1 MARNRPNQSTG
12 LSSPSHYQ
20 AIEERILSKPS
31 RLSCAAAETLNSDW
45 FAPSDENL
53 KRQ

>member
-1 MARNRPNQSTG
+1 
-12 LSSPSHYQ
+12 
-20 AIEERILSKPS
+20 LSKPS

-53 KRQ
+53 KRQWRLPDATFLAYRQNATTKL